1 MASLGVS
8 LSNVDS
14 KVGNLIGITTVNYL
28 QRNEI
33 VLPNSFV
40 TIGTTAS
47 NRNLLTDEYL
57 IHQSNNANC
66 FTQYRNTN
74 GKVGSIVGNIN
85 GDLLLR
91 CSNDSTKKT
100 IIQNAPGTQ
109 LTSWANNGPFF
120 TNMTYLFLGFYKV
133 L

>member
-1 MASLGVS
+1 MKLFSP
-8 LSNVDS
+8 
-14 KVGNLIGITTVNYL
+14 IT
-28 QRNEI
+28 
-33 VLPNSFV
+33 FV

-109 LTSWANNGPFF
+109 LTTWANNGLLLHEYDLSMSGVLQSPL
-120 TNMTYLFLGFYKV
+120 TSLLGVSVGSTDDRKLEQLLV
-133 L
+133 LH